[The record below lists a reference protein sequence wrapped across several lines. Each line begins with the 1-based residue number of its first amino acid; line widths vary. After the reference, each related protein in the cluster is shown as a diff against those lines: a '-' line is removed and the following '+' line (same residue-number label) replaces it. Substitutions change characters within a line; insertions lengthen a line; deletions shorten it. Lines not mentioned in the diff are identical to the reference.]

1 MTTQFVFM
9 AARGASGK
17 IYTFSGTATDDTEFT
32 LQSNTS
38 TSGVN
43 QAGSLNIGQI
53 AEGDTITHAT
63 CTASGHSPLYCYLED
78 PNGRVAMPI
87 ASLGKAGINQTG
99 CMAPLPQPVRMV
111 NGFTIKVL
119 TTDATAGKEKVGVSL
134 YGAGPNSKDVY
145 TATIA
150 NGTAASFVSVK
161 TSLPLGQSLSG
172 QVVSGAI
179 VSGGATVN
187 MAAALAFPFVM
198 VQSSSG
204 SSKGAFALQNGDLFG
219 VKSQEIAP
227 IRIDQNDAMEVFGKA

>member
-1 MTTQFVFM
+1 MTTQFVY
-9 AARGASGK
+9 ASAKGASGK

-43 QAGSLNIGQI
+43 QSGALNIGQL
-53 AEGDTITHAT
+53 AEGDRITHFSV
-63 CTASGHSPLYCYLED
+63 TASGHTPLYAYLED

-87 ASLGKAGINQTG
+87 ASLGMASINGTG
-99 CMAPLPQPVRMV
+99 ALVPLPAPVLMV

-119 TTDATAGKEKVGVSL
+119 TTDATAGKEKVGVAL
-134 YGAGPNSKDVY
+134 CGAGAMSKDVF

-150 NGTAASFVSVK
+150 NGTAASFTSVK
-161 TSLPLGQSLSG
+161 TGLPVGQALAG
-172 QVVSGAI
+172 QVISTAV

-187 MAAALAFPFVM
+187 MAAALSFPYVV

-204 SSKGAFALQNGDLFG
+204 SSKGAFNLQNGDNMG
-219 VKSQEIAP
+219 VRAQDCGT
-227 IRIDQNDAMEVFGKA
+227 IRIEQNDQMEIFGKA

>member
-1 MTTQFVFM
+1 MTTQFVYASF
-9 AARGASGK
+9 RGSSGK
-17 IYTFSGTATDDTEFT
+17 IYTLSGTATDDTEFT

-43 QAGSLNIGQI
+43 QAGLLNIGQL
-53 AEGDTITHAT
+53 AEGDSLTHAT
-63 CTASGHSPLYCYLED
+63 VTASGHTPLYAYLED

-99 CMAPLPQPVRMV
+99 CMAPLPQSIRMV
-111 NGFTIKVL
+111 NGFTVKVL
-119 TTDATAGKEKVGVSL
+119 TTDATAGKEKVGVAL
-134 YGAGPNSKDVY
+134 YGAGAQSKDVF

-150 NGTAASFVSVK
+150 NGTAASFVSAK
-161 TSLPLGQSLSG
+161 TGLPVGQTLSA
-172 QVVSGAI
+172 QTVSGAI

-187 MAAALAFPFVM
+187 MAAALSFPFVI

-219 VKSQEIAP
+219 VKAQDIAP

>member
-1 MTTQFVFM
+1 MTTQFVYGS
-9 AARGASGK
+9 AKGASGK

-43 QAGSLNIGQI
+43 QTGSLNIGQL
-53 AEGDTITHAT
+53 AEGDTITHFGIS
-63 CTASGHSPLYCYLED
+63 ASGHTPLYAYLED

-87 ASLGKAGINQTG
+87 TSLGMAGINGTG
-99 CMAPLPQPVRMV
+99 DMAPLPQSVRMV

-134 YGAGPNSKDVY
+134 YGAGPQSKDVF

-161 TSLPLGQSLSG
+161 TGLPVGQALSG
-172 QVVSGAI
+172 QVVNGA
-179 VSGGATVN
+179 VCSGGATVN
-187 MAAALAFPFVM
+187 MAAALSFPFVII
-198 VQSSSG
+198 QSSSG
-204 SSKGAFALQNGDLFG
+204 SSKGAFTLQNGDNMG
-219 VKSQEIAP
+219 VRAQAIGT
-227 IRIDQNDAMEVFGKA
+227 IRIDQNDQMEIFGKA